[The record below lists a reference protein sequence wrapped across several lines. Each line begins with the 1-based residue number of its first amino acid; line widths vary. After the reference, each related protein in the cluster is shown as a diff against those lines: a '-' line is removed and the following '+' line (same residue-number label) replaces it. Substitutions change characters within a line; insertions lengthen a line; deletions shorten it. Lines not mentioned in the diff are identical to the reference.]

1 MTVGILFASL
11 IAILLLIVYYYYH
24 NQDRFPRLAC
34 IGKLFFGSFIHRV
47 IVWELLVLFFFIEG
61 YLVLF
66 APDLLLSN
74 IAILYWMIYTLFFI
88 IIALSIRVGFRRT
101 PQTELVPGD
110 YLIKVTEEKSS
121 AELVQFFTKLIQ
133 GFENQYEKANYEE
146 YIAAR
151 NNFLIR
157 DDAIGRQFRE
167 IYMQIT
173 GNKIADL

>member
-34 IGKLFFGSFIHRV
+34 IGKLFFGSFI
-47 IVWELLVLFFFIEG
+47 LFFFIEG